1 MKRNFLVIPLTVMLL
16 IALLPRPLL
25 KAQAADSSTQPY
37 LVSELPFEIGERLV
51 FKLRYGFI
59 AAGQAEMKVLAL
71 KNNGFGHY
79 YHIQST
85 ARSSR
90 SFDWFYKVRDVVN
103 SYMDAKRLYS
113 IHFEKLLRE
122 GGYKADTFVDY
133 VYQDSVARVKFLRYK
148 DGMKIKKKEAYEV
161 KISPTGVFDALSAF
175 YYIRTLDLNGVD
187 TVFVPTHEK
196 LKVYNLPVIISGPE
210 IVKVKAGKF
219 RCWRLV
225 PALLEEGIFKHEGK
239 INIWL
244 TDDGLKI
251 PVKMTTKVIVGHITA
266 ELIKISGVSKAIP
279 AKVE

>member
-148 DGMKIKKKEAYEV
+148 DGMKIKKK
-161 KISPTGVFDALSAF
+161 K
-175 YYIRTLDLNGVD
+175 RM
-187 TVFVPTHEK
+187 K
-196 LKVYNLPVIISGPE
+196 LK
-210 IVKVKAGKF
+210 F
-219 RCWRLV
+219 R
-225 PALLEEGIFKHEGK
+225 LLAC
-239 INIWL
+239 L
-244 TDDGLKI
+244 TLCLLF
-251 PVKMTTKVIVGHITA
+251 ITFGRW
-266 ELIKISGVSKAIP
+266 I
-279 AKVE
+279 

>member
-1 MKRNFLVIPLTVMLL
+1 MKGNFLLVHIAVIL
-16 IALLPRPLL
+16 ILALLPRPSL
-25 KAQAADSSTQPY
+25 KAQAADSTDQPY

-59 AAGQAEMKVLAL
+59 SAGQAEMKVLGL
-71 KNNGFGHY
+71 KTNGFGNY
-79 YHIQST
+79 YHIQTT

-90 SFDWFYKVRDVVN
+90 SFDWVYKVRDVVN
-103 SYMDAKRLYS
+103 SYMDAQNLYS

-148 DGMKIKKKEAYEV
+148 DGMKIRKKEEYEV
-161 KISPTGVFDALSAF
+161 RIPPTGVFDALSAF

-196 LKVYNLPVIISGPE
+196 RKVYNLPVIISGPE

-219 RCWRLV
+219 RCWRLE

-244 TDDGLKI
+244 TDDEFKI
-251 PVKMTTKVIVGHITA
+251 PIQMTTKVIVGHITA
-266 ELIKISGVSKAIP
+266 ELIKIRGISRPIP
-279 AKVE
+279 AKLD